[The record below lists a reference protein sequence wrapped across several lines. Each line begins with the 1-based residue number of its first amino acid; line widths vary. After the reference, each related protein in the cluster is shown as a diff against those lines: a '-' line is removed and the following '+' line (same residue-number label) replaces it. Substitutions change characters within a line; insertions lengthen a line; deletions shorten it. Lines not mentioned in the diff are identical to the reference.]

1 MAMAH
6 FDFIVRLYFGESAFY
21 AKLDYSWSLIDD
33 HTGHRYTS
41 HPHVLTLYELLD
53 YSAVLLDT
61 HIDCMNTLHLHVL
74 P

>member
-33 HTGHRYTS
+33 HTGHSYTS
-41 HPHVLTLYELLD
+41 RPHVLTLYELLD
-53 YSAVLLDT
+53 YR
-61 HIDCMNTLHLHVL
+61 
-74 P
+74 